1 LPKSTTSSIQ
11 STFQQSKQLSN
22 NSEGL
27 DVKLLAGKATSGNID
42 CNGFP
47 LNKHKHTTSS
57 SSANLNYNPGQVS
70 TIKRKTLYSST
81 TFKNSTK
88 KITSRIIEQPQ
99 DYNAIT
105 SDLRVK
111 LLQMIEEEGVLIKDA
126 SNKLKINY

>member
-1 LPKSTTSSIQ
+1 M
-11 STFQQSKQLSN
+11 
-22 NSEGL
+22 
-27 DVKLLAGKATSGNID
+27 LAGKATSGNID

-47 LNKHKHTTSS
+47 LNKHRLTSS
-57 SSANLNYNPGQVS
+57 SSAHLNYNPGQVS
-70 TIKRKTLYSST
+70 TSKRKTLYSST

-88 KITSRIIEQPQ
+88 KIASRIIEQPQ